1 MQLQHVGASI
11 AIEIREEKASDLAIN
26 GVSLVELLEA
36 DSVGAATKED
46 GDIEAVAIDDDEVA
60 ALIVIEIGESD
71 FAGASPDG
79 HFSRED
85 EGASHVTIGLYFVG
99 VANDGDDIV
108 PTVVI
113 KIREFSVAR
122 FSVHVEAL
130 DESHIEGRLSGE
142 TSPRFE
148 QSSPLHHRHQI
159 HLASGGR
166 SEDRPYLKGIDGVG
180 RSV

>member
-11 AIEIREEKASDLAIN
+11 AIEIHEEKAGDLAID
-26 GVSLVELLEA
+26 GISLVEFLEA
-36 DSVGAATKED
+36 DGVGAAAKEN

-60 ALIVIEIGESD
+60 ALIVVEIGESD

-85 EGASHVTIGLYFVG
+85 EGASHVTVGLYFVG

-148 QSSPLHHRHQI
+148 QSSPLHHSHQV
-159 HLASGGR
+159 HLASVRG
-166 SEDRPYLKGIDGVG
+166 SEDCPDLERIDGVG
-180 RSV
+180 RGV